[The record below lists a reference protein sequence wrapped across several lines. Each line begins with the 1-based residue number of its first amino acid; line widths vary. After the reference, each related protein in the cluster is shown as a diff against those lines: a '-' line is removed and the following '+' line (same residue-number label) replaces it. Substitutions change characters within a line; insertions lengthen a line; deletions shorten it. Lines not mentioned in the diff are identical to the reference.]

1 MNRRYFSMM
10 LFALLTCLPMA
21 AFAGADAA
29 PSLQSEVSDGPVKV
43 TARISTA
50 SASRV
55 AEPIQ
60 LVLEVD
66 APRGARIELPAK
78 ADRLADFEVRHSERT
93 MDIPSAAQADKR
105 SWIVRSTLESLK
117 TGELTIPPLEVHY
130 TLDASDSTF
139 KTIST
144 SPLKVRIASVLEN
157 RADPTKFHDIKQTVD
172 VPVPETTS
180 RSWIAWTCGGSG
192 GCGCCRTPAAR
203 GCETVADVDRLPP
216 GEVLASIEEL
226 EKVDL
231 SQTTG
236 VEAMFNEVV
245 DIVREYFELEFNVP
259 TLSRTAREFLA
270 EASDEV
276 GLPDVASKR
285 LSWLASVA
293 DEIKFARLGVGEE
306 HLKHA
311 FAQAKAFVNECEAHR
326 RATMKGPRDVF

>member
-1 MNRRYFSMM
+1 MNRRLFSTM
-10 LFALLTCLPMA
+10 LFALITCLPIV
-21 AFAGADAA
+21 AFAGTDAA
-29 PSLQSEVSDGPVKV
+29 PALRSEVSDGPVKV

-50 SASRV
+50 SARV

-60 LVLEVD
+60 LVLEVE

-78 ADRLADFEVRHSERT
+78 ADRLGDFEVRRSERT
-93 MDIPSAAQADKR
+93 ADIPSAVQADKR

-117 TGELTIPPLEVHY
+117 TGELTIPALEVHY
-130 TLDASDSTF
+130 TLDASDLTF

-172 VPVPETTS
+172 VPVPEIAS
-180 RSWIAWTCGGSG
+180 RGWIAWTCGGVG
-192 GCGCCRTPAAR
+192 AAVAALLLLAVVKRRRRGPAPAAW
-203 GCETVADVDRLPP
+203 A
-216 GEVLASIEEL
+216 LASIEEL

-231 SQTTG
+231 SQTAG

-245 DIVREYFELEFNVP
+245 DIVREYFEIEFNVP

-276 GLPDVASKR
+276 GLPEVASKR

-326 RATMKGPRDVF
+326 RATMKGAA

>member
-1 MNRRYFSMM
+1 MNRRYVSTM
-10 LFALLTCLPMA
+10 LFALLTYLPA
-21 AFAGADAA
+21 LALAGAETA
-29 PSLQSEVSDGPVKV
+29 PSLRSEASDGPVEV
-43 TARISTA
+43 TAQISTA
-50 SASRV
+50 SARV

-78 ADRLADFEVRHSERT
+78 AERLGDFEVRRGERT
-93 MDIPSAAQADKR
+93 IDIPSARQAGKR
-105 SWIVRSTLESLK
+105 SWIVRMTLESLK
-117 TGELTIPPLEVHY
+117 TGVLTIPPLEVHY
-130 TLDASDSTF
+130 TLEASDSTF
-139 KTIST
+139 KTLST

-157 RADPTKFHDIKQTVD
+157 RADPTRFRDIKQTVD

-180 RSWIAWTCGGSG
+180 RGWIAWTCGGVVAAVVASLLLLVAIKRG
-192 GCGCCRTPAAR
+192 RRGPAPAAW
-203 GCETVADVDRLPP
+203 A
-216 GEVLASIEEL
+216 LASIQEL
-226 EKVDL
+226 EQVEL

-270 EASDEV
+270 DASDEV
-276 GLPDVASKR
+276 GLPEVASKR

-293 DEIKFARLGVGEE
+293 DEIKFARLGVGED

-326 RATMKGPRDVF
+326 RAAMKGAA